1 MISIEKLTK
10 EDIPQVV
17 LLEEEFLGETLG
29 KEMLENEISN
39 ENICFLTA
47 KLDKKVLGYIGAYV
61 IGEEIEILNFV
72 VNGTHQRSGIGT
84 MLFNTLLNEY
94 KQAKTV
100 ILEVREHNEKGI
112 NFYKKNNF
120 NVISKRKH
128 YYSDGEDAL
137 VMMKEII

>member
-1 MISIEKLTK
+1 
-10 EDIPQVV
+10 
-17 LLEEEFLGETLG
+17 
-29 KEMLENEISN
+29 MLS
-39 ENICFLTA
+39 
-47 KLDKKVLGYIGAYV
+47 V

-72 VNGTHQRSGIGT
+72 VNGTQQRSGIGT
-84 MLFNTLLNEY
+84 MLFNALLNKY
-94 KQAKTV
+94 QQAKTV

-137 VMMKEII
+137 VMMKEIIW